1 MSDKKPIHY
10 VNNVDFLEAIKKYQK
25 QCQEAE
31 AGGDP
36 KPQLSNYLGECIL
49 KIATKLAN
57 RPNFINYSYK
67 DDMILDGIENCIMY
81 FDNFNPEKSS
91 NPFSYFTQ
99 IIYYAF
105 LRRIEKEK
113 KQSYIRGK
121 LIRDNTVESFQVQD
135 HDNDDDFHN
144 GFIGFMQQHGTFDD
158 KFEERMK
165 NKKKKKKVDPDT
177 ITLDTFIEGLDE

>member
-1 MSDKKPIHY
+1 MSDKKPVHY

-25 QCQEAE
+25 QCREAE
-31 AGGDP
+31 SGGDP
-36 KPQLSNYLGECIL
+36 KPPISNYLGECIL

-121 LIRDNTVESFQVQD
+121 LIRDNTFESYETQD
-135 HDNDDDFHN
+135 HDDDDFYN
-144 GFIGFMQQHGTFDD
+144 GFIGFMQQNGTFDD

-165 NKKKKKKVDPDT
+165 NKRKKKKDT
-177 ITLDTFIEGLDE
+177 ITLDTFIEDEPSE